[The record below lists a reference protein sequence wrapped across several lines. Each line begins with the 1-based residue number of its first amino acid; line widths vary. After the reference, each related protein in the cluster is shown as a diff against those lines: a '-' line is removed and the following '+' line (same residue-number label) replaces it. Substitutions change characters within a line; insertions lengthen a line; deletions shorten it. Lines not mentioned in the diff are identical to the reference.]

1 MKHSTTRWKWTTVVA
16 AVVIATFV
24 WQFRHTDT
32 ATLNAAETE
41 GSPMMLAHIVFFSLY
56 DPTPANRQKLDKTKK
71 KYLSNHPGTVFF
83 AAGTVAD
90 FDRPVNDRDFDVGLH
105 LDIKDNASHDAYQTA
120 PLHEQFIAENKAAWK
135 KDRVFDSNVMGAK

>member
-41 GSPMMLAHIVFFSLY
+41 GSPMMLAHNVFFSLN
-56 DPTPANRQKLDKTKK
+56 DPTPANRQKLVDACK

-105 LDIKDNASHDAYQTA
+105 LVFKDHASHDAYQTA
-120 PLHEQFIAENKAAWK
+120 PLHEQFIAENKADWK
-135 KDRVFDSNVMGAK
+135 KVRVFDSNVVGAK